1 MNILLTGGSGL
12 IGSELTKILIKNGH
26 QVRILT
32 REKEIEHPFYHW
44 NKDKIDEKV
53 FENLDGII
61 HLAGS
66 LIAKRWTNSY
76 KKEIFSS
83 RVDTA
88 NLLFEYVKK
97 LNIDLKFFI
106 SASGTGYY
114 GQITSDKI
122 FKESDEP
129 NIDFLGKVC
138 VAWENAAYQF
148 EKIGA
153 RVVCLR
159 TSFVLS
165 KNGEGFKLLKKTI
178 QLGVGANLSDGKQ
191 WMPWIHITDLIQLY
205 AEAVSNDKIK
215 GSYNASSPQYIN
227 HSEFNHTLARKMN
240 KPFFMPNIPAFVM
253 KLALGEMS
261 SLVLNGSRI
270 DATKIKETGF
280 KFQYPTLEKALE
292 ELIEK
297 K

>member
-32 REKEIEHPFYHW
+32 REKEIEHPIYHW
-44 NKDKIDEKV
+44 EKDTIDEKV

-106 SASGTGYY
+106 SASGTAYY
-114 GQITSDKI
+114 GQITSNKI

-165 KNGEGFKLLKKTI
+165 KNGEGFKLLKKPI
-178 QLGVGANLSDGKQ
+178 QLGVGANLGNGKQ
-191 WMPWIHITDLIQLY
+191 WMPWIHITDLIQMY
-205 AEAVSNDKIK
+205 AEAVDNDKIK

-240 KPFFMPNIPAFVM
+240 KPFFIPNIPAFVM

-270 DATKIKETGF
+270 DATKIQETGF

-297 K
+297 

>member
-44 NKDKIDEKV
+44 EKDTIDEKV

-106 SASGTGYY
+106 SASGTAYY
-114 GQITSDKI
+114 GQITSNKI

-165 KNGEGFKLLKKTI
+165 KNGEGFKLLKKPI
-178 QLGVGANLSDGKQ
+178 QLGVGANLGNGKQ
-191 WMPWIHITDLIQLY
+191 WMPWIHITDLKQMY
-205 AEAVSNDKIK
+205 AEAVDNDKIK

-240 KPFFMPNIPAFVM
+240 KPFFIPNIPAFVM

-270 DATKIKETGF
+270 DATKIQETGF

-297 K
+297 

>member
-44 NKDKIDEKV
+44 EKDTIDEKV

-106 SASGTGYY
+106 SASGTAYY
-114 GQITSDKI
+114 GQITSNKI

-165 KNGEGFKLLKKTI
+165 KNGEGFKLLKKPI
-178 QLGVGANLSDGKQ
+178 QLGVGANLGNGKQ
-191 WMPWIHITDLIQLY
+191 WMPWIHITDLIQMY
-205 AEAVSNDKIK
+205 AEAVDNDKIK

-240 KPFFMPNIPAFVM
+240 KPFFIPNIPAFVM

>member
-12 IGSELTKILIKNGH
+12 IGSELTKILIENGH

-44 NKDKIDEKV
+44 DKDTIDEKV

-106 SASGTGYY
+106 SASGTAYY
-114 GQITSDKI
+114 GQITSNKI

-159 TSFVLS
+159 TSLVLS
-165 KNGEGFKLLKKTI
+165 KNGEGFKLLIKPI
-178 QLGVGANLSDGKQ
+178 QLGVGANLGDGKQ
-191 WMPWIHITDLIQLY
+191 WMPWIHIADLLQIY
-205 AEAVSNDKIK
+205 AKAVEDEKMN
-215 GSYNASSPQYIN
+215 GSYNASSPENIN
-227 HSEFNHTLARKMN
+227 HSVFNHTLAKKMN

-253 KLALGEMS
+253 KLALGQMS

-280 KFQYPTLEKALE
+280 KFQYPTLEKALD
-292 ELIEK
+292 ELL
-297 K
+297 

>member
-44 NKDKIDEKV
+44 EKDTIDEKV

-106 SASGTGYY
+106 SASGTAYY
-114 GQITSDKI
+114 GQITSNKI

-159 TSFVLS
+159 TSLVLS
-165 KNGEGFKLLKKTI
+165 KNGEGFKLLKKPI
-178 QLGVGANLSDGKQ
+178 QLGVGANLGDGKQ
-191 WMPWIHITDLIQLY
+191 WMPWIHIADLLQMY
-205 AEAVSNDKIK
+205 AEAVGNDKIK

-270 DATKIKETGF
+270 DATKIQETGF

-297 K
+297 

>member
-12 IGSELTKILIKNGH
+12 IGSELTKILIENGH

-32 REKEIEHPFYHW
+32 REKQIEHPFYHW
-44 NKDKIDEKV
+44 DKDTIDEKV

-106 SASGTGYY
+106 SASGTAYY
-114 GQITSDKI
+114 GQITSNKI

-159 TSFVLS
+159 TSLVLS
-165 KNGEGFKLLKKTI
+165 KNGEGFKLLKKPI
-178 QLGVGANLSDGKQ
+178 QLGVGANLGDGKQ
-191 WMPWIHITDLIQLY
+191 WMPWIHITDLIQMY
-205 AEAVSNDKIK
+205 AEAVDNDKIK

-240 KPFFMPNIPAFVM
+240 KPFFIPNIPAFVM
-253 KLALGEMS
+253 KLTLGEMS

-270 DATKIKETGF
+270 DATKIQETGF

-297 K
+297 

>member
-12 IGSELTKILIKNGH
+12 IGSELTKILIENGH

-44 NKDKIDEKV
+44 DKDTIDEKV

-106 SASGTGYY
+106 SASGTAYY
-114 GQITSDKI
+114 GQITSNKI

-159 TSFVLS
+159 TSLVLS
-165 KNGEGFKLLKKTI
+165 KNGEGFKLLKKPI
-178 QLGVGANLSDGKQ
+178 QLGVGANLGDGKQ
-191 WMPWIHITDLIQLY
+191 WMPWIHITDLIQMY
-205 AEAVSNDKIK
+205 AEAVGNDKIK

-227 HSEFNHTLARKMN
+227 HSEFNHTLTKRMN

-270 DATKIKETGF
+270 DATKIQETGF
-280 KFQYPTLEKALE
+280 KFQYSTLEKALE

>member
-44 NKDKIDEKV
+44 EKDTIDEKV

-106 SASGTGYY
+106 SASGTAYY
-114 GQITSDKI
+114 GQITSNKI

-159 TSFVLS
+159 TSLVLS
-165 KNGEGFKLLKKTI
+165 KNGEGFKLLKKPI
-178 QLGVGANLSDGKQ
+178 QLGVGANLGNGKQ
-191 WMPWIHITDLIQLY
+191 WMPWIHITDLIQMY
-205 AEAVSNDKIK
+205 AEAVDNDKIK

-227 HSEFNHTLARKMN
+227 HSEFNHTLARKMK
-240 KPFFMPNIPAFVM
+240 KPFFIPNIPAFVM

-270 DATKIKETGF
+270 DATKIQETGF
-280 KFQYPTLEKALE
+280 KFQYTTLEKALE

-297 K
+297 